1 MIMLMD
7 PSKAQEDAGNDADSL
22 SKGGAEDA
30 AEPQQ
35 HDNESAEPDSEGVID
50 ASGGTQAS
58 PEETATHESLF
69 KRLWR
74 KFNIFLLLFIL
85 LLAIAVGTT
94 VVLIF
99 HDAQVNA
106 PRDDVTTQD
115 LSETSLMELARSTV
129 TVGDPQHVLNVQ
141 SHAIFDGSM
150 LVRGDV
156 EIAGGIQ
163 VGDSINLPS
172 ITVAGDGS
180 INQLQAEDAEINN
193 NLSVQGDVT
202 AHSGIQVSGDGQ
214 FDGDVSAATISAD
227 TLQLND
233 NLQISA
239 HIVVAGPAP
248 SAAGGPALGAGG
260 TVSVNGSDTAGTV
273 NINTGSNPPAGCFA
287 TITFA
292 SAYAGTPH
300 VIVSPVGSSAG
311 ALDYYVNRS
320 ATNFSICAAN
330 TPPAGQNFGFDYWVA
345 G

>member
-1 MIMLMD
+1 MIKLMD
-7 PSKAQEDAGNDADSL
+7 PSKLQEDADNDADSL
-22 SKGGAEDA
+22 AKGGDAEESSGA
-30 AEPQQ
+30 QQ
-35 HDNESAEPDSEGVID
+35 DGEAPKPDSEGVID
-50 ASGGTQAS
+50 ASGGAKPN
-58 PEETATHESLF
+58 PEDQIAKESLF

-74 KFNIFLLLFIL
+74 KFNIFLLLFLL
-85 LLAIAVGTT
+85 LLAIAVATT

-99 HDAQVNA
+99 HDSRINA
-106 PRDDVTTQD
+106 PRDDVATQD
-115 LSETSLMELARSTV
+115 LSETSLMELDRSTV

-141 SHAIFDGSM
+141 SHAIFDGSV
-150 LVRGDV
+150 LVRGDL

-163 VGDSINLPS
+163 VGESIDLPS
-172 ITVAGDGS
+172 ITVAGEGS
-180 INQLQAEDAEINN
+180 INQLQAESAEINN
-193 NLSVQGDVT
+193 NLSVQGDIT

-214 FDGDVSAATISAD
+214 FGGDVSAATISAD

-273 NINTGSNPPAGCFA
+273 NINTGSSPPAGCFA

-300 VIVSPVGSSAG
+300 VIISPVGSSAG

-320 ATNFSICAAN
+320 ATNFSICTAN
-330 TPPAGQNFGFDYWVA
+330 TPPAGQNFSFDYWVA